1 MTQLSTRRRYPSVAA
16 AALVALV
23 GPWATV
29 AGQQDTLAAIRGT
42 VTSSTSGR
50 PISGVMIAVPAV
62 ARFVVT
68 DSTGTFALGG
78 LPAGRQRIRISY
90 LERGSEEYDV
100 TLRRGQARQLAVLL
114 DMEAVDLA
122 PIVVEGWGGRFA
134 RSLAGFY
141 DRKRRS
147 FGRFYT
153 AEDIERIGPVQLSS
167 LLRREGIRIVC
178 RGWECV
184 AYSGRDI
191 RPCPMDLY
199 LDGVWV
205 DSTFLDTIHP
215 NDVAAVEIY
224 RSGGN
229 IPLAFLFG
237 GDSRCGVI
245 AVWRRT

>member
-1 MTQLSTRRRYPSVAA
+1 MALRRRFPAVVSGVV
-16 AALVALV
+16 VALL

-42 VTSSTSGR
+42 VTSSFSGR
-50 PISGVMIAVPAV
+50 PITGVMIAVPDV

-90 LERGSEEYDV
+90 LERGSEDYDV
-100 TLRRGQARQLAVLL
+100 TLRPGGTRQLVVLL
-114 DMEAVDLA
+114 DLEAIDLA

-167 LLRREGIRIVC
+167 LMRREGIRIVC
-178 RGWECV
+178 QGWECV
-184 AYSGRDI
+184 AYAGRDI
-191 RPCPMDLY
+191 LPCPMDLY
-199 LDGVWV
+199 LDGVRV

-215 NDVAAVEIY
+215 NDVAAVEIH

-237 GDSRCGVI
+237 GNARCGVI
-245 AVWRRT
+245 AVWSRT